1 VEIWDADDFDPWDTL
16 RWETVRVIRYRQHKP
31 NGTVYEAYWLTDFP
45 RHWVGPRA
53 IFRMAKSRWEIENQ
67 GFNDA
72 KNRFGFEHICH
83 HQCHSLLVVWLL
95 TCLALT
101 IERLCRL
108 RYLHRGTHPVR
119 AAIDLLLL
127 FQLSL
132 GNPVD
137 TRTDS
142 S

>member
-1 VEIWDADDFDPWDTL
+1 
-16 RWETVRVIRYRQHKP
+16 
-31 NGTVYEAYWLTDFP
+31 
-45 RHWVGPRA
+45 
-53 IFRMAKSRWEIENQ
+53 MAKSRWEIENQ

-72 KNRFGFEHICH
+72 KNRYGLEHICH
-83 HQCHSLLVVWLL
+83 HERNSVLVVWLL

-101 IERLCRL
+101 IERLYRV

-127 FQLSL
+127 WQLSL
-132 GNPVD
+132 GRPVP
-137 TRTDS
+137 TVTDS